1 MKQFSGCVL
10 IFQGLFLG
18 LLLALAGFKYF
29 YVPQHETK
37 IDSQVVIEQIQDVAK
52 LVTVQGMFSE
62 VYSYEDGI
70 KMFYDFLEF
79 EKKAITV
86 VNAKAWVSYDLA
98 NMEYQVDE
106 ANSVITLTKIPEPEI
121 LIEPDFQYYDIDES
135 VMNTFTKEDYNKI
148 YAQSIDMIRQKIKSS
163 DLEERARQNVVDQIR
178 SMQMVS
184 GNSGWQVV
192 DGTLT
197 IPGVNWESNE
207 LPFRTRSTTPL
218 SNGN

>member
-1 MKQFSGCVL
+1 MKQLSGCVL

-18 LLLALAGFKYF
+18 LLLAMAGFKFF
-29 YVPQHETK
+29 YVPQHEIK

-70 KMFYDFLEF
+70 KMFYDYFEF

-98 NMEYQVDE
+98 EMEYLVDE
-106 ANSVITLTKIPEPEI
+106 LNSTITLTKIPAPEI

-148 YAQSIDMIRQKIKSS
+148 YAQSIDMIRQKIKNS
-163 DLEERARQNVVDQIR
+163 DLEQRARQNVVDQIR
-178 SMQMVS
+178 SMQMVT
-184 GNSGWQVV
+184 GNSGWQII
-192 DGTLT
+192 DGTLS
-197 IPGVNWESNE
+197 IPGVNWESKE
-207 LPFRTRSTTPL
+207 MPFVKGRAAQL